1 MKIDILTLFPE
12 MFDGFKNESII
23 KRAIDSKKV
32 EINTCN
38 FRDFAKNKHKKVDD
52 TPYGGGAGMVLM
64 CQPIYDAVESLKTD
78 KSKVIMLSPQGK
90 PYTQKKAYELSKEEH
105 LIFICGHYEGFDE
118 RISSL
123 CDEEISI
130 GDYVLTGGELPSMV
144 ITDSVVRL
152 LPGVIEEESHE
163 IDSFNE
169 NLLDYPTYTKP
180 RNYKGMKV
188 PEVLLS
194 GDHKKIDEW
203 RKEQRLLVTKEKRPD
218 LLRKKMIL
226 KKGGMKKSG
235 FKISMDDVKNI
246 KVTEIKEDKKDDVE
260 EKKTQKKVTKKET
273 KKETKNTVYKLSLEE
288 KLVAIT
294 IFDPKKLEGYK
305 LKGRNKD
312 GDITKILIVKT
323 SFASKVAMKNIRKKI
338 DILNYRLNMALQTDD
353 NEATSRVLGES
364 EMLKSMIIKVYSNFL
379 SKEALDF
386 VIQNI
391 NKLVNEF
398 VKNKSIRNSVLNERY

>member
-23 KRAIDSKKV
+23 KRAIESKKV

-144 ITDSVVRL
+144 IADSVVRL

-246 KVTEIKEDKKDDVE
+246 KVTEIKEDEKDTLE
-260 EKKTQKKVTKKET
+260 EKETQKKVTKKET

-294 IFDPKKLEGYK
+294 VFDPKKLEGYK